1 MKLIINADDFGIS
14 RGQNFAIVDCYTKGV
29 VRSTTLLATM
39 PAFEHACQLAKQH
52 VGLDVGVHLS
62 LDLGEPVSPLE
73 TIPSLLTDGRFRR
86 YALEANQISVTTEEV
101 YLEWRAQI
109 EKILAAGIQL
119 THMDSHHH
127 IHMMTN
133 LFPVYIRLAHEYDL
147 AIRFHPRK
155 WHAAHFEQFSPS
167 LASVRRA
174 DLFLNTFYMH
184 NLTPEF
190 FAGIEADDDAIV
202 EMMCHPAYLDQW
214 LLTNSSYN
222 VQRTV
227 EAETL
232 QAPETKAILCENNIE
247 VISFQDLPEK
257 VLV

>member
-14 RGQNFAIVDCYTKGV
+14 RGQNFAIIDCYTQGV
-29 VRSTTLLATM
+29 VKSTTLLATT
-39 PAFEHACQLAKQH
+39 PAFEHACQLAHQH
-52 VGLDVGVHLS
+52 TGLDIGVHLS
-62 LDLGEPVSPLE
+62 LDLGEPVSPSAE
-73 TIPSLLTDGRFRR
+73 IPSLLAEGRFRR
-86 YALEANQISVTTEEV
+86 YASEAYQIDVEAEEA
-101 YLEWRAQI
+101 YIEWRAQI
-109 EKILAAGIQL
+109 EKVLAAGIQL

-133 LFPVYIRLAHEYDL
+133 LFPVYVRLAREYDL

-155 WHAAHFEQFSPS
+155 WYASHFEQFAP
-167 LASVRRA
+167 LLEGLRRA

-184 NLTPEF
+184 NLTPAF
-190 FAGIEADDDAIV
+190 FGSIDADDDAIV

-232 QAPETKAILCENNIE
+232 QAPETKTILSENKIE

-257 VLV
+257 VLL